1 MNKKLYMTALA
12 AAVGVVA
19 IAQPAAASTHTDTIA
34 VSATVTE
41 NCVISASPLAFD
53 DVNTLSGQAV
63 DGSGTIDVTC
73 TNETPWTVSADAGQ
87 AQGATF
93 GARKL
98 VNGLNQLSYALYTNS
113 ARTTVWGDGVAG
125 ASATIGDTGTGSL
138 QQKAFYG
145 RVAASQTSAP
155 AGAYADT
162 VTVTVS
168 Y

>member
-1 MNKKLYMTALA
+1 MNNKLYMTALA
-12 AAVGVVA
+12 TAAVGVVA

-41 NCVISASPLAFD
+41 NCVISASALAFG

-73 TNETPWTVSADAGQ
+73 TNETPWAVSADAGQ
-87 AQGATF
+87 AEGASF
-93 GARKL
+93 GERKL
-98 VNGLNQLSYALYTNS
+98 VNGSDQLSYALYTDE
-113 ARTTVWGDGVAG
+113 ARTNVWGEGEG
-125 ASATIGDTGTGSL
+125 ATIGDTGTGSS
-138 QQKAFYG
+138 QEKTFYG
-145 RVAASQTSAP
+145 RVAANQTSAP
-155 AGAYADT
+155 AGAYSDT